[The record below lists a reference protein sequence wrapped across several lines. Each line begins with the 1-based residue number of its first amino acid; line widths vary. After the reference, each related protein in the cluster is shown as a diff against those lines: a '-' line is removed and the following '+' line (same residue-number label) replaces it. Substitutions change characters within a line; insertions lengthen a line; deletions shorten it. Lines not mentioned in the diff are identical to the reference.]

1 MNAAAIVAA
10 RSVTTVWLALGGD
23 APRRGRA
30 RAFYRDG
37 NNPQAVSLNE
47 AKGCWYDHRD
57 GVGGGVLDLIQH
69 VRGCDRGAAL
79 RWLADLNG
87 MPIDDRSFTV
97 AEQRQCGRQRVKAD
111 RLAQDVA
118 ADRDDGKRTRAALSI
133 WQSTKSAWGTPVE
146 AYLSS
151 RGLTIPPPPSLR
163 FAWLKH
169 PSGNIWP
176 TMVAL
181 IRRGADG
188 VPVAI
193 HRTFLAHDGTDKA
206 SVERAK
212 LMLGPVRG
220 GAVRL
225 APASDVLMVGEGIET
240 CLAAMQES
248 GHPAWAALSTS
259 GLRTLDLPPGIVDII
274 VLADGDDPG
283 EAAALEAGQRWAR
296 EGRRVRIARPP
307 RGLDFNDLLLGR
319 APRIKGDAA

>member
-1 MNAAAIVAA
+1 MNAPAIVTSS
-10 RSVTTVWLALGGD
+10 SVTTVWLALGGD
-23 APRRGRA
+23 TPRRGRA

-37 NNPQAVSLNE
+37 DNPQAVSLNE

-69 VRGCDRGAAL
+69 VRDCDRGAAL
-79 RWLADLNG
+79 RWLADLKG
-87 MPIDDRSFTV
+87 MPLDDRSFTA
-97 AEQRQCGRQRVKAD
+97 AEQREHQPDVDFEARR
-111 RLAQDVA
+111 VA
-118 ADRDDGKRTRAALSI
+118 AGGQRALSI
-133 WQSTKSAWGTPVE
+133 WQSAKAGWGTPVE
-146 AYLSS
+146 TYLRS

-163 FAWLKH
+163 FAWLRH
-169 PSGNIWP
+169 RSGNIWP

-181 IRRGADG
+181 ISLGSDD
-188 VPVAI
+188 VPLAI
-193 HRTFLAHDGTDKA
+193 HRTFLAQDGTGKA
-206 SVERAK
+206 PVEPQRM
-212 LMLGPVRG
+212 MLGPCGG

-225 APASDVLMVGEGIET
+225 ASASDVLMVGEGIET

-259 GLRTLDLPPGIVDII
+259 GLRTLDLPPGILDII

-319 APRIKGDAA
+319 APCIKGDAA